1 MTWELWLVTNECGN
15 FTFFEIRLIS
25 HVQECVK
32 RELAFDAFFPCLYRN
47 RVKVA
52 IFTRHHLIGQLTQIS
67 SDSAVWMHGNPTKV
81 EGILIDVVNA
91 SLGESNSA
99 RRLELF
105 GAAFGVVLPILRFVD
120 FDKFSSLADDVIGVP
135 GLAVKEPWDIGFSG
149 PLGAHVWDVF
159 VHAFRR
165 FICGLRVRRRRS
177 CDADC
182 CGAGDSQR
190 SCHGCGEGRA
200 KINLAGGED
209 RPHVGSFL
217 RRRLTGRISPG
228 NLIYGTKLF

>member
-1 MTWELWLVTNECGN
+1 MTWELWLVTDEFGN
-15 FTFFEIRLIS
+15 LIFFEIRIIS
-25 HVQECVK
+25 HVQAGVK
-32 RELAFDAFFPCLYRN
+32 LERFAEFTFPCLNRN
-47 RVKVA
+47 RIKPGC
-52 IFTRHHLIGQLTQIS
+52 ITIHHLIGQLTQIS
-67 SDSAVWMHGNPTKV
+67 SDSAVRMHGNPTKV
-81 EGILIDVVNA
+81 EGFIFVVEYA

-120 FDKFSSLADDVIGVP
+120 FDNFSSLADDVIGVP

-165 FICGLRVRRRRS
+165 FVCGLRVRRRRS
-177 CDADC
+177 CDAYRG
-182 CGAGDSQR
+182 GAGDSQR

-209 RPHVGSFL
+209 RPHVGPFL
-217 RRRLTGRISPG
+217 RRRRIGRISPG